1 MEVMNK
7 IEARLTTKLMKEVS
21 THYNEQT
28 TLWSEVKVVER
39 PRRFSTKVL
48 SKKAKLLLQHTKLK
62 YKFSDFSRTGTP
74 LDFIYAPK
82 VNTYLCVI
90 FYKARQ
96 KSTAYFIKYDGTEYL
111 ASEEECEAMCDFSF
125 SF

>member
-1 MEVMNK
+1 
-7 IEARLTTKLMKEVS
+7 MKVLHQ
-21 THYNEQT
+21 HYDADVV
-28 TLWSEVKVVER
+28 LWSEVKVVER

-48 SKKAKLLLQHTKLK
+48 SRKAKLLLQHTKLK
-62 YKFSDFSRTGTP
+62 HKFTDAARAGTP

-111 ASEEECEAMCDFSF
+111 ASEDQCEAMCDFSF